1 MSRHEPGVLQLSEA
15 MSRSGVTHLESSV
28 LHRFVV
34 AVPDDA
40 GLSGAAPISKGGG
53 GIHGH
58 QIQRA
63 Q

>member
-1 MSRHEPGVLQLSEA
+1 MALSDA
-15 MSRSGVTHLESSV
+15 TSRSGITHLESSV
-28 LHRFVV
+28 LHWFVV

-40 GLSGAAPISKGGG
+40 GLSGAAPILKGGG
-53 GIHGH
+53 GIHGY